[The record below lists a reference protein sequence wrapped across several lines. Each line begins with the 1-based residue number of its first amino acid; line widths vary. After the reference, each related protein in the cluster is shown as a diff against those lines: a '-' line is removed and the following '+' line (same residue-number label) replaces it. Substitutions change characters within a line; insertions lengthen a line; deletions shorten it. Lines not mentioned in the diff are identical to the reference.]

1 MTKPGVDESVQP
13 LTSGSGRRHA
23 LRSLGAAG
31 VALLAAQGLNH
42 DASAKKTNRDGGKGG
57 GKSGRRKNQRKQRA
71 QGKDHRGQDARSQ
84 GTDGAAPAE
93 AEVETEALGL
103 LRKAGPTGPTG
114 PTGPRGEVGAQ
125 GDPGVP
131 GGPGPIGPA
140 GPAGAD
146 SQVTGPTGPAGS
158 PALSRITFGSNE
170 SGSGDVISIAE
181 CDPGWHAVGGGFG
194 TFTPLGDVGLLQNTP
209 FPLVDGGVATGWRV
223 RVVSQAAVILQA
235 YAICVPD

>member
-1 MTKPGVDESVQP
+1 MTKTGVDQTVQP
-13 LTSGSGRRHA
+13 PTSVAGRRDA

-31 VALLAAQGLNH
+31 VALLAAQGLH
-42 DASAKKTNRDGGKGG
+42 DAAAKNGNGGGKGRRPRN
-57 GKSGRRKNQRKQRA
+57 RRKDRPRRA
-71 QGKDHRGQDARSQ
+71 GTPRPAGQNP
-84 GTDGAAPAE
+84 APAE
-93 AEVETEALGL
+93 ALDGPV
-103 LRKAGPTGPTG
+103 KAQGNDKKLGPTGPTG
-114 PTGPRGEVGAQ
+114 PTGPRGEAGAQ
-125 GDPGVP
+125 GDPGAP
-131 GGPGPIGPA
+131 GGQGSTGPVGPA

-158 PALSRITFGSNE
+158 PSLSRIKFGSNE

-209 FPLVDGGVATGWRV
+209 FPLINGGVATGWRV
-223 RVVSQAAVILQA
+223 RVVSNAAVILQA